1 MRDHGFLRDF
11 SGGLLILSSYG
22 PIQLRCL
29 QIYDVLLL
37 DSCLTKDS
45 EKNYR
50 TDCYLF
56 LDCGYLIMNNFNNR
70 DIEEEMQDILSRVLW
85 FFP

>member
-1 MRDHGFLRDF
+1 M
-11 SGGLLILSSYG
+11 ILSSYG

-37 DSCLTKDS
+37 DSFLTRDS
-45 EKNYR
+45 ENNYR
-50 TDCYLF
+50 MDCYLF

-70 DIEEEMQDILSRVLW
+70 DIEEEMQDILSRVFW
-85 FFP
+85 FFS